1 MVPISF
7 LIKFKSTSYATQL
20 INRLALLNSY
30 WLHDIPTIGNSKPGK
45 NESSDNDT
53 VSVKPLAHLI
63 ANDFIW

>member
-1 MVPISF
+1 MPINI
-7 LIKFKSTSYATQL
+7 LIKFNSTSYATQL

-30 WLHDIPTIGNSKPGK
+30 WLHDTPTIGYSKPGK
-45 NESSDNDT
+45 NEFSDNDT